1 MRALAT
7 VWESHNGGAAL
18 DLLVALLVGFL
29 IGLERERADSM
40 RQPHLYAGVRTFS
53 LLALAGAVP
62 ALMLEHWGVVPLIV
76 SFLATAALA
85 VIAYWRGSAAG
96 APGSPTATAA
106 LVTFLLGALAGSGQ
120 ALLAASAGIAVTTLL
135 TAKTQLERFSRALSA
150 QELNSVLELGVITCI
165 VLPLLPNRGYGP
177 WGAWN
182 PFEIWLVVILVAAFS
197 FLGFIASRLLGERR
211 GLLVAGLG
219 GALVSSTAVT
229 FAMAQRSRAEPALE
243 RSAAIAATLASAV
256 MAVRVTVLAGAA
268 GAGILPRLLPAV
280 AAMAGVS
287 LLAAWVIARQHDGES
302 AALAPAAATNP
313 FSLWAAL
320 SFALLFAAVLVL
332 VPATRAWLG
341 AAGSFVAATLAALV
355 DVDAI
360 TIAISRG
367 GPTLGGWRDPAAAVS
382 AGVAVNTL
390 VKTAMVALIG
400 RGRFRSA
407 VVTSLGLAAL
417 ACLAVAALVYP
428 LPLTPA

>member
-96 APGSPTATAA
+96 APGSTTATAA
-106 LVTFLLGALAGSGQ
+106 PVTFLLGALAGSGQ
-120 ALLAASAGIAVTTLL
+120 PLLAASAGIAVTTLL

-182 PFEIWLVVILVAAFS
+182 PFEIWLVVILVSAFS

-229 FAMAQRSRAEPALE
+229 VAMAQRSRAEPALE
-243 RSAAIAATLASAV
+243 RSAAIAT
-256 MAVRVTVLAGAA
+256 
-268 GAGILPRLLPAV
+268 
-280 AAMAGVS
+280 
-287 LLAAWVIARQHDGES
+287 
-302 AALAPAAATNP
+302 
-313 FSLWAAL
+313 
-320 SFALLFAAVLVL
+320 
-332 VPATRAWLG
+332 
-341 AAGSFVAATLAALV
+341 
-355 DVDAI
+355 
-360 TIAISRG
+360 SRG

-407 VVTSLGLAAL
+407 VVTSLVLAAL
-417 ACLAVAALVYP
+417 ACLAVAALVY
-428 LPLTPA
+428 LWPLTPA